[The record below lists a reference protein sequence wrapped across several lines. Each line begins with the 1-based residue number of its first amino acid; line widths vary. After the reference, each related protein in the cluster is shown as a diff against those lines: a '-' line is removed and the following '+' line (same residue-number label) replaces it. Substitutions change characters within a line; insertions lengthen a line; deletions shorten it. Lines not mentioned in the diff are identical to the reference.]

1 MAVGALGGPVASA
14 LQAYRT
20 AQGAGEPGAAG
31 PLGADAAAGTGD
43 FGSMVQSALRGV
55 VQQSSAAEGLS
66 MKAISGEANIQD
78 VVSAVSQAELSL
90 QTTLAVRDKVV
101 AAYQEIMRMA
111 I

>member
-1 MAVGALGGPVASA
+1 
-14 LQAYRT
+14 
-20 AQGAGEPGAAG
+20 
-31 PLGADAAAGTGD
+31 
-43 FGSMVQSALRGV
+43 MVQSALRGV

>member
-20 AQGAGEPGAAG
+20 AQSAGEPSAAG
-31 PLGADAAAGTGD
+31 LLGADAGAGTGD
-43 FGSMVQSALRGV
+43 FGSMVQSALQGV

>member
-1 MAVGALGGPVASA
+1 MAAGALGGQVASA

-20 AQGAGEPGAAG
+20 AQSAGEPGAAG
-31 PLGADAAAGTGD
+31 LSGADTAAGTGD
-43 FGSMVQSALRGV
+43 FAGLVQSALQGV
-55 VQQSSAAEGLS
+55 VQKSSAAEGLS